1 MVAVVIP
8 IVIVVVAVM
17 MMPMPNH
24 VDPPRHE
31 QRGPVIECAPVW
43 VVDGRPPQDHD
54 PGYIWPRYA
63 ETDGDADARLRRRN
77 DNCRGNLGRRRGRRR
92 ERHSVT
98 WPGHY
103 CPQGPAVGVNA
114 TVAGRPAASVARL
127 LRARRGVPTPSWRKC
142 DDHRPPLRTR
152 RPTTGSTSRR
162 RGGRSYGFRPP
173 DRRPV

>member
-8 IVIVVVAVM
+8 IVVVVVAVM

-63 ETDGDADARLRRRN
+63 ETDGDADARLRRH
-77 DNCRGNLGRRRGRRR
+77 RRSTER
-92 ERHSVT
+92 ERHSSCQEHT
-98 WPGHY
+98 FHRSP
-103 CPQGPAVGVNA
+103 PAGLSGKVVPDDWINF
-114 TVAGRPAASVARL
+114 ASAW
-127 LRARRGVPTPSWRKC
+127 G
-142 DDHRPPLRTR
+142 
-152 RPTTGSTSRR
+152 
-162 RGGRSYGFRPP
+162 
-173 DRRPV
+173 

>member
-17 MMPMPNH
+17 MMAMPNH

-43 VVDGRPPQDHD
+43 VVDGRPPQDDDSGH
-54 PGYIWPRYA
+54 IRPRYA
-63 ETDGDADARLRRRN
+63 ETDRDAD
-77 DNCRGNLGRRRGRRR
+77 
-92 ERHSVT
+92 
-98 WPGHY
+98 
-103 CPQGPAVGVNA
+103 CPQGPAAGVNA

-127 LRARRGVPTPSWRKC
+127 LRARRGVPTPSWRRC

-152 RPTTGSTSRR
+152 RPPTGSPSRP
-162 RGGRSYGFRPP
+162 RSAR
-173 DRRPV
+173 

>member
-63 ETDGDADARLRRRN
+63 ETDGDADARLRRH
-77 DNCRGNLGRRRGRRR
+77 RRSTER
-92 ERHSVT
+92 ERHSS
-98 WPGHY
+98 
-103 CPQGPAVGVNA
+103 CQERSEERRVGKEC
-114 TVAGRPAASVARL
+114 R
-127 LRARRGVPTPSWRKC
+127 
-142 DDHRPPLRTR
+142 
-152 RPTTGSTSRR
+152 SRW
-162 RGGRSYGFRPP
+162 SPYH
-173 DRRPV
+173 